1 MWKSVKTLD
10 DADGHIEIYFLNFCV
25 LKEYK
30 KWEVNMKSLKRNMA
44 WYSPLHSFPLFRY
57 LFERKTHAHM
67 QSREEM
73 LPVPDLAWAGLGLEP
88 GIQPR
93 SPCGCQEPSNLSHHC
108 CLPGSAAAGHWNQ
121 ELVPALEPRH
131 SDMQWQAFRL
141 LDHIPAY
148 VIKLEKFDLCVAIN
162 NHVEDLPR

>member
-10 DADGHIEIYFLNFCV
+10 DADGHREIYFLNFCV

-30 KWEVNMKSLKRNMA
+30 KWKVNMKSLKRNMT

-57 LFERKTHAHM
+57 LFERKTHAHI

-108 CLPGSAAAGHWNQ
+108 CLPGSPLSRSWNWSWSWGSNPSP
-121 ELVPALEPRH
+121 LVWDMASYTPASLLFT
-131 SDMQWQAFRL
+131 AF
-141 LDHIPAY
+141 
-148 VIKLEKFDLCVAIN
+148 
-162 NHVEDLPR
+162 